1 MTASVSVLV
10 VVRDESPVRLTRL
23 LDLVDA
29 SVGVDGLEVVVAGP
43 IAQLDPVRAWRAVG
57 AVGEVVIV
65 DNPSGERSRGLNLGL
80 ERCTGAIV
88 CRLDARTL
96 PSSDYIARC
105 AARLQADGAI
115 GVVGG
120 VQRPVAGDDR
130 RLPRGIARALRNPW
144 VLGGAAYRRT
154 GSCGVVDTVYLGAFR
169 RQELVALGGWDTQL
183 LANEDYDLC
192 QRYRARGASVWL
204 EPNLIVDYESRATL
218 PALARQY
225 HAFGQS
231 KTHYW
236 RLRRRRPA
244 ARQVVAIASALAA
257 AGSVPWLLRRP
268 PRALGAAAVAVVAL
282 AAVDHAADPAE
293 GDAGV
298 RAGSCLASVLLVVS
312 WLTGIARGAARR

>member
-10 VVRDESPVRLTRL
+10 VVRDESPARLIRL
-23 LDLVDA
+23 LDRVDA
-29 SVGVDGLEVVVAGP
+29 SAGVDGLEVVVAGP
-43 IAQLDPVRAWRAVG
+43 IAQLDAVRTWRAVGGGGAGG

-65 DNPSGERSRGLNLGL
+65 DNPTGERSRGLNLGL

-105 AARLQADGAI
+105 VARLQTDGAI

-130 RLPRGIARALRNPW
+130 RLARGIARALRNPW

-154 GSCGVVDTVYLGAFR
+154 GSFGAVDTVYLGAFR
-169 RQELVALGGWDTQL
+169 RQELDAIGGWDPQL

-192 QRYRARGASVWL
+192 QRYPAGGASIGPDPTL
-204 EPNLIVDYESRATL
+204 TVDYESRSTL
-218 PALARQY
+218 AALARQY

-231 KTHYW
+231 KSDYW

-244 ARQVVAIASALAA
+244 ARQ
-257 AGSVPWLLRRP
+257 
-268 PRALGAAAVAVVAL
+268 AV
-282 AAVDHAADPAE
+282 
-293 GDAGV
+293 
-298 RAGSCLASVLLVVS
+298 
-312 WLTGIARGAARR
+312 